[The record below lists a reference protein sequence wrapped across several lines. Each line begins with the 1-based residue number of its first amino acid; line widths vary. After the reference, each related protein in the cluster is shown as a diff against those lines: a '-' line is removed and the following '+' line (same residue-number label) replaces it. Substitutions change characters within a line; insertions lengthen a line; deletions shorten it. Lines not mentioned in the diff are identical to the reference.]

1 MGRLAAALGG
11 RDALIF
17 TAGIGENAGEVR
29 RRICERLTWMGLR
42 LDAEHNGRN
51 ALKISAEGSS
61 VDALVIP
68 TNEELVIAKAVR
80 ALS

>member
-1 MGRLAAALGG
+1 AVGG
-11 RDALIF
+11 LDALIF

-29 RRICERLTWMGLR
+29 HQICQRLTWMGLE
-42 LDAEHNGRN
+42 LDSGRN
-51 ALKISAEGSS
+51 NRNAARISADTST

-80 ALS
+80 ALSSH